1 MFRRL
6 LVAFDGSSHAHTALA
21 DAIEL
26 AQANNGRLT
35 VMAVVPDSSLWL
47 GVACEVPG
55 NLGGLDAS
63 NEREYQSMLDRAVQ
77 TVPADVPVIKL
88 ITRGNAAA
96 RIIAEAP
103 DHDLIVMGSRGR
115 GELRSLLLG
124 SVSHAVLRSSPVP
137 VLVVRRDARRGTRPR
152 RAGAAARVPA

>member
-6 LVAFDGSSHAHTALA
+6 LVAFDGSSHAQAALA

-26 AQANNGRLT
+26 AQANNGTLT
-35 VMAVVPDSSLWL
+35 VMAVVPNSSLWA
-47 GVACEVPG
+47 GIAWEGPG
-55 NLGGLDAS
+55 ILVDMDAS
-63 NEREYQSMLDRAVQ
+63 DEREYQLMLDRAVQ
-77 TVPADVPVIKL
+77 TVPTSVPVTKL
-88 ITRGNAAA
+88 LLRGSAAA

-124 SVSHAVLRSSPVP
+124 SVSHAVLHSSPIP
-137 VLVVRRDARRGTRPR
+137 VLVTHHEASPEKRPR
-152 RAGAAARVPA
+152 RADAAARMSA

>member
-6 LVAFDGSSHAHTALA
+6 LVAFDGSSHGQAALA

-26 AQANNGRLT
+26 AQANHGRLT

-63 NEREYQSMLDRAVQ
+63 NERKYQVMLDRAVQ
-77 TVPADVPVIKL
+77 TVPADVPVLKL
-88 ITRGNAAA
+88 LTRGNAAA
-96 RIIAEAP
+96 SIIAEAA

-124 SVSHAVLRSSPVP
+124 SVSHAVLHASPVP
-137 VLVVRRDARRGTRPR
+137 VLVVRRDPRLDARPR
-152 RAGAAARVPA
+152 RADAAARVAA